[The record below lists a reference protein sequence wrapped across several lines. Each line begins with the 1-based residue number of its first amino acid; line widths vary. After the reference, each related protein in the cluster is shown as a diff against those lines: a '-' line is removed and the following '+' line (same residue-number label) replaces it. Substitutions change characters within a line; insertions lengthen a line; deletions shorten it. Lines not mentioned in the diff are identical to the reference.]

1 LDWLQ
6 STDRQAALPPVG
18 SMMKNEQTRPADCT
32 AFVADRPK
40 CDLGRKRP
48 LLLAA
53 ALAAETL
60 WLAALAAMAWRN
72 IAS

>member
-1 LDWLQ
+1 MTNNQ
-6 STDRQAALPPVG
+6 QA
-18 SMMKNEQTRPADCT
+18 RPADS
-32 AFVADRPK
+32 AASVADPPK
-40 CDLGRKRP
+40 CDLDRKRP

>member
-1 LDWLQ
+1 
-6 STDRQAALPPVG
+6 
-18 SMMKNEQTRPADCT
+18 MMKNEQTRPADCT

-53 ALAAETL
+53 ALAVETL